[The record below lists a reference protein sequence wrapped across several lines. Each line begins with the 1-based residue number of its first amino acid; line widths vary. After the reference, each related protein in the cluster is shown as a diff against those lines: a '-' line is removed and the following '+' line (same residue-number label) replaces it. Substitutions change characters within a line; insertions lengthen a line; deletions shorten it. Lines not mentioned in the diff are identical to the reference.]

1 MEDTL
6 VKIEKGL
13 TREALIDKLID
24 ERLGNWDRS
33 DTWEALYH
41 GRNGYSEFPNAE
53 LEELA
58 DEWFW
63 ADPLAYRIIDA
74 DTHTVSEEDRL
85 REINRELL
93 NALIGAQQSL
103 NYLAPE
109 KFDDAEHE
117 AAWREKMANIERVIA
132 KAEGRA

>member
-53 LEELA
+53 VEELA
-58 DEWFW
+58 DEWFG

-93 NALIGAQQSL
+93 EALKGLVGEIQLGKLHIRKDFSLINAHACASK
-103 NYLAPE
+103 A
-109 KFDDAEHE
+109 
-117 AAWREKMANIERVIA
+117 IA

>member
-58 DEWFW
+58 DEWFG

-74 DTHTVSEEDRL
+74 DTHTVSEEERL
-85 REINRELL
+85 REINKELVEAL
-93 NALIGAQQSL
+93 KQSQRVLQTWEFPWVKEAFYKNA
-103 NYLAPE
+103 
-109 KFDDAEHE
+109 
-117 AAWREKMANIERVIA
+117 AAIA

>member
-58 DEWFW
+58 DEWFSC
-63 ADPLAYRIIDA
+63 DPLAYRITDG
-74 DTHTVSEEDRL
+74 THEISEEERL
-85 REINRELL
+85 REINKELVEAL
-93 NALIGAQQSL
+93 KQSQRVLQTWEFPWVKEAFYKNA
-103 NYLAPE
+103 
-109 KFDDAEHE
+109 
-117 AAWREKMANIERVIA
+117 AAIA
-132 KAEGRA
+132 KAEGMA